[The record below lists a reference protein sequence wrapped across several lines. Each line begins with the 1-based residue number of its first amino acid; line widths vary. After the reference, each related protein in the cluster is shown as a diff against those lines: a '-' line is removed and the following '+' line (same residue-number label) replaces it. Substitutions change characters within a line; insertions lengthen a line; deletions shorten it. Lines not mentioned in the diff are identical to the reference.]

1 MCHNAT
7 RVQHPSPGV
16 RVLRIFF
23 GRLLIIFLC
32 GCVVSTLE
40 GSALEHWH
48 KRSHVPPGGSLY
60 AVTYGGGV
68 YVAVGKG
75 IATSPDGLIWTDRSL
90 DIINYFP
97 SIIYFQNQF
106 IIDGLTRWTST
117 DGTQWTQPNAP
128 VPTGGIAYGNGLFVT
143 IGWEGGVATSSDGIN
158 WTPQD
163 PGAGNSLGS
172 ICFGNGAF
180 VGTGPS
186 GTVLVSTNG
195 TNWSA
200 HSLPNSSS
208 LRAVAFG
215 SGMFV
220 AAGRSGS
227 YANQIW
233 TSVNGRNWRSATHP
247 VRDGLSGIA
256 FGHGT
261 FVCVG
266 DTGSVLSSTNGNDW
280 YDVSLPIL
288 KDLNAV
294 AHGTNGFVAVGSS
307 GTTLYSRDG
316 FQWEKIN
323 SAPVTEV
330 NAVAYGN
337 GLFVAVGKDSPLH
350 ISTNGVHWFE
360 NPVSSDLLFDVTFG
374 GGRFVAV
381 GEDSLFTSVDGKQ
394 WTSHSEPPWG
404 DLLSVAYGDGTYVA
418 VGDNEFIRTSFDGT
432 NWINVD
438 IPPDP
443 YLNSVAFGNGLFV
456 AGGNVGGVLTPTNAG
471 VVFTSTN
478 GTNWTRVDTG
488 LAGDIKDLAY
498 GNGRF
503 VAVCGL
509 RGIMHSQDG
518 IHWIDVDPG
527 NNSNWLACVTFAWG
541 TFVVGGDGGVI
552 LTSTNAESW
561 TRINSGTSAFFT
573 TIAYGSN
580 SFVAVA
586 NGIRQ
591 SDPWPDA
598 PHLQTTFSLSFPA
611 QLKLTGDVGRSYQI
625 EAAPQLHGSWQPLIS
640 LPVTTNPVYWTD
652 PQSTNLQ
659 KRFYRAVLLH

>member
-1 MCHNAT
+1 MCHSTT
-7 RVQHPSPGV
+7 RVQQPFPGV
-16 RVLRIFF
+16 RAVRTFF
-23 GRLLIIFLC
+23 GRLLIFFLC

-48 KRSHVPPGGSLY
+48 KRSHVPPGGDLY
-60 AVTYGGGV
+60 AVTYGGGA
-68 YVAVGKG
+68 YVAVGQG

-90 DIINYFP
+90 DIINYYR
-97 SIIYFQNQF
+97 SIIYFRDQF
-106 IIDGLTRWTST
+106 IIAGWTSP
-117 DGTQWTQPNAP
+117 DGTQWTQPDAP

-143 IGWEGGVATSSDGIN
+143 INWEGGVATSSDGIN
-158 WTPQD
+158 WTSQD

-172 ICFGNGAF
+172 ICFGNGTF

-186 GTVLVSTNG
+186 GAVLVSTNG

-200 HSLPNSSS
+200 HGVPTASRL
-208 LRAVAFG
+208 LGLAFG

-220 AAGRSGS
+220 VAGESGS

-233 TSVNGRNWRSATHP
+233 TSVNGRNWRSITHP
-247 VRDGLSGIA
+247 GRDGLLSIA
-256 FGHGT
+256 FGEGT

-280 YDVSLPIL
+280 YDVSLPIRY
-288 KDLNAV
+288 DLHAV
-294 AHGTNGFVAVGSS
+294 AHGTNGFVAVGSD

-394 WTSHSEPPWG
+394 WTSHFEQPWG
-404 DLLSVAYGDGTYVA
+404 ELMSVAYGGGTYVA
-418 VGDNEFIRTSFDGT
+418 LGEVGRTSFDGT
-432 NWINVD
+432 NWINFD
-438 IPPDP
+438 IPGDINV
-443 YLNSVAFGNGLFV
+443 NSVTFGNGLFV
-456 AGGNVGGVLTPTNAG
+456 AGGGNVGGAL
-471 VVFTSTN
+471 TSTN
-478 GTNWTRVDTG
+478 GTNWTEVDTG
-488 LAGDIKDLAY
+488 LAGDNKDLAY

-518 IHWIDVDPG
+518 IHWIDVDLG

-580 SFVAVA
+580 SFIAVA

-598 PHLQTTFSLSFPA
+598 PRLEATFSFGFNSPA

-625 EAAPQLHGSWQPLIS
+625 EAGPQLHGSWQPLIS